1 MANKTV
7 FLRALKKVDENKK
20 SYAEKAQETK
30 QHSARLAE
38 MQKSNLKTMIN
49 DDAVPSQTQLCH
61 TAASSLGLI
70 FDGFPQYSF
79 YSDFSTADNQKCITW
94 MKQNGNKIVINNK
107 DWRFFYTNTLL
118 GNIE

>member
-1 MANKTV
+1 MIG
-7 FLRALKKVDENKK
+7 
-20 SYAEKAQETK
+20 SQETVE
-30 QHSARLAE
+30 RLAE
-38 MQKSNLKTMIN
+38 MQKSNLKTMID

-61 TAASSLGLI
+61 TAASSLGLL